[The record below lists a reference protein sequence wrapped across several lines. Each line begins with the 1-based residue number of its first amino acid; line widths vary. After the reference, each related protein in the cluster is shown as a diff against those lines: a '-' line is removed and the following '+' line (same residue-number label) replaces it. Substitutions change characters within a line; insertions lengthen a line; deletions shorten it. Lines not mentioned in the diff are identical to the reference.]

1 MPNGPSRCNF
11 LESIKTKRAGLGTAK
26 EPQKGQKGQMGYW
39 DSGILGY
46 WDRTSSGVGPKG
58 PEISFCFN
66 LYQCPAPT
74 RPFILPGCS
83 LPTDCMIK

>member
-26 EPQKGQKGQMGYW
+26 EPQKGHM
-39 DSGILGY
+39 DL

-58 PEISFCFN
+58 PGISFCFN